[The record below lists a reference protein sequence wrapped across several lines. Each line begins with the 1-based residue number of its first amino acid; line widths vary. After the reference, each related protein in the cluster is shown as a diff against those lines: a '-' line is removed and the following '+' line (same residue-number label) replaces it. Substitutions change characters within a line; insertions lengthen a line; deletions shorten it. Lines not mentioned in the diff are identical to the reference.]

1 MHKREITWNAE
12 SKAANPFHSL
22 MQELGLTNDQDEDG
36 VEIQYTG
43 IAGTVALA
51 FAMGNLTGREQE
63 VLTYR
68 FVHGMTYDEIGP
80 LYGVTRERIRQVEAK
95 ALRKLRGRRNV
106 RELLQTG
113 ITGYWNKCI
122 NEKAQEIAQRV
133 IEGYKFALDRAYA
146 QRLDDECQR
155 LKSDPEIV
163 QKARH
168 AELMATPIEN
178 LDLSV
183 RSYNCLVRADIH
195 TVEQLISRSY
205 DELISIRNMGRRSTQ
220 EVMEKLHSMGLELRK
235 TV

>member
-163 QKARH
+163 KKAQH

-183 RSYNCLVRADIH
+183 RSFNCLIRANVR
-195 TVEQLISRSY
+195 TVEDLTNKTY
-205 DELISIRNMGRRSTQ
+205 EELIHIRNMGRKSAN
-220 EVMEKLHSMGLELRK
+220 EICEKLQSMGLHLKEEP
-235 TV
+235 

>member
-113 ITGYWNKCI
+113 ITGYWNKCV

-155 LKSDPEIV
+155 LKSDPEIAK
-163 QKARH
+163 KARQ
-168 AELMATPIEN
+168 AEMMAMPIEN

-183 RSYNCLVRADIH
+183 RSYNCLKHSNIE
-195 TVEQLISRSY
+195 TVDQLISRSY
-205 DELISIRNMGRRSTQ
+205 DELIRIRNLGRRSSQ
-220 EVMEKLHSMGLELRK
+220 EIVEKLHSMGLHLKEEP
-235 TV
+235 